1 MEHLRASKLTDLGG
15 FSEVGTEELKTSQ
28 RASGAMGSVSCGFLR
43 GLYSERS
50 GE

>member
-28 RASGAMGSVSCGFLR
+28 RASGAEGPCHIGF
-43 GLYSERS
+43 
-50 GE
+50 

>member
-1 MEHLRASKLTDLGG
+1 MWVE
-15 FSEVGTEELKTSQ
+15 FSEGRRQELKISQ